1 MKQTNLITAIIL
13 LVIMAGCGGNE
24 QSEDGII
31 TVDVT
36 KRYPQKELI
45 LQDIFDVEYIP
56 LDDADEYVTSGSIQ
70 SIGKNIIAVR
80 NVGIDMTGDIFLFD
94 RKGQGL
100 RKINRKG
107 QGPGEYQ
114 IPGNIVLDED
124 NNEMFVVNLAGGG
137 MLVYDLFGNF
147 KRSFKKI
154 GELIFTV
161 VANFDRDHLIFY
173 SGDRNIVNGNI
184 EGTRN
189 QFFIMNKKDG
199 SIIKEIEIPF
209 NEKKWALFIDTD
221 NRPYTIYNR
230 LLMPLPHSHWIIA
243 EVSSDTI
250 YSILPD
256 YSLSPFIA
264 RTPSIQSMNPE
275 VFLFPGVISDRY
287 YFMQTVKKIY
297 DVSTNEWPRT
307 DLVYDRQEKALFE
320 YVVYNDDYLSKK
332 PVKLILD
339 NRPVEFALNNEI
351 PFCIRLEAYELVE
364 AYRNGELKEGR
375 LKEIVSTLD
384 PESNPVIML
393 VKHRK

>member
-1 MKQTNLITAIIL
+1 MKRTNLITAIIL
-13 LVIMAGCGGNE
+13 LVIMTGCGGDE

-114 IPGNIVLDED
+114 TPGNIVLDED